1 MSHFLAAEQLIMERL
16 GAELPSDIKLQEL
29 PDVESAGSVSGRQST
44 VLVIYDSYAVGT
56 GPLLEVDQR
65 WLTVIVTNDTAGVRT
80 GQAARQLAGELAT
93 SVIQALHN
101 WRPNGYMAM
110 KLTTAP
116 AAAAYEGGRY
126 FLPLAWTT
134 KKKDAIA

>member
-1 MSHFLAAEQLIMERL
+1 MHFLAAEQLIMERL
-16 GAELPSDIKLQEL
+16 GAELPSDVRLQEL
-29 PDVESAGSVSGRQST
+29 PDVESAVSVSGRQST

-65 WLTVIVTNDTAGVRT
+65 WLTVIVTKDTSGART

-93 SVIQALHN
+93 AVIQSLHN
-101 WRPNGYMAM
+101 WRPAGYMAM
-110 KLTTAP
+110 KLTPAP

-134 KKKDAIA
+134 KKKDVIE